1 VDSPGPAAALRVADA
16 EAGAAGGGGQGDGLS
31 SRSPGRF
38 SKSAGPPQALKSAPA
53 PGRRS
58 CKHSFASGSAEQ
70 ASRDVAL
77 AGTRGW
83 ASLGRSSGGA
93 AARQAGASAFNNAH
107 LVALASARQD
117 EPTGRARERR
127 ARPARERGAAG
138 EDDPGDAAKDGERRG
153 VGLALADVSLMHDAE
168 RRAWVR
174 RYAADSRAFSA
185 AVARHLAAELAR
197 GAPHLA

>member
-1 VDSPGPAAALRVADA
+1 
-16 EAGAAGGGGQGDGLS
+16 
-31 SRSPGRF
+31 
-38 SKSAGPPQALKSAPA
+38 
-53 PGRRS
+53 
-58 CKHSFASGSAEQ
+58 
-70 ASRDVAL
+70 VAL

-83 ASLGRSSGGA
+83 ARLGRSSGGA

-117 EPTGRARERR
+117 EATGRARERR

-138 EDDPGDAAKDGERRG
+138 KDDPGDAAKDGERRKG
-153 VGLALADVSLMHDAE
+153 VGLTLADVSLLHDAE

-197 GAPHLA
+197 GAPKPHLAAGALVYSLPAARASRGPLARRGAPEAGGC